1 MYVRSKNM
9 NFKNAKNFLQSP
21 GTLLFPLSS
30 LFRGHCEKQNQCIT
44 FGFIWACWAVTPAP
58 SSCPPHPPPTHHS
71 PLHLQPTMCRQQIY
85 SHQDEAWCGFVI
97 KPLSLRID
105 WDKDEHEVYI
115 TVSVDSLRTPTSR
128 VIWLQLHGW
137 CVGPER
143 EVNKAEK
150 KEGGHMWIAH
160 TVVHTHTHTCAM
172 FSPAVSTFCFSQG
185 LWQRAVEQNS
195 SPPPPIMSTREHT
208 FLRGLEMSRLA
219 EFEVYLR
226 G

>member
-1 MYVRSKNM
+1 MQKTSC
-9 NFKNAKNFLQSP
+9 SH
-21 GTLLFPLSS
+21 
-30 LFRGHCEKQNQCIT
+30 RGHCCSLWAPCLEGIVKNKT
-44 FGFIWACWAVTPAP
+44 NASRLGLFGRVGLWPLPLLPV
-58 SSCPPHPPPTHHS
+58 PPTHRS